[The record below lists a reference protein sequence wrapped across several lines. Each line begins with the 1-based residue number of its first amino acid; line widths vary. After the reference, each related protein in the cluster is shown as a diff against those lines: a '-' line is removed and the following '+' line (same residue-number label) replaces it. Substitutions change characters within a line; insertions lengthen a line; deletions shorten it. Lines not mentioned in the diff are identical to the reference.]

1 MRRNKLGF
9 TDIILTPHY
18 ITSYYETTGNEVQ
31 LIQESL
37 QKILKEREIN
47 VNLHSGMEIYISEEL
62 DSLVK
67 NGTVIGLAN
76 SNYLLIEFPL
86 NTTPKYIDEILF
98 LMKGMGY
105 QVIIAHPERY
115 KVVQEDIEYAVQLVE
130 KGCLLQSNFGSIA
143 ELYGK
148 QAKKTIKKLLKMDL
162 ITYLA
167 SDTHREGTIYKIM
180 PQIIKKLKKEI
191 SEEKLYEVTT
201 KNPAKIIEN

>member
-1 MRRNKLGF
+1 
-9 TDIILTPHY
+9 
-18 ITSYYETTGNEVQ
+18 
-31 LIQESL
+31 
-37 QKILKEREIN
+37 
-47 VNLHSGMEIYISEEL
+47 MEIYISEEL

-130 KGCLLQSNFGSIA
+130 KGCLLQSNFGSIV

-148 QAKKTIKKLLKMDL
+148 QAKKAIKKLLKMDL

-191 SEEKLYEVTT
+191 SEEKLYELTT
-201 KNPAKIIEN
+201 KNPEKIIKTK